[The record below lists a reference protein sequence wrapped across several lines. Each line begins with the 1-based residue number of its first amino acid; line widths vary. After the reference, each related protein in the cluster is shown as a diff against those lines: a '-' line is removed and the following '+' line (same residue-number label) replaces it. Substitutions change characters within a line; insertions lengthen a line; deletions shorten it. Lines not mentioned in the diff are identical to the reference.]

1 MVISMNIHIL
11 PVALLAAAAVA
22 GCEGGLTYEGGLTR
36 YVESPDTVI
45 ATSIDTGRD
54 NSALRN
60 GGFAIA
66 YDPDGCQNWIADDG
80 VEGYSTPRYDPVSG
94 LPVCNDEFPPGAV
107 VKDYQTPDAGI
118 ADYVPRRPRK

>member
-1 MVISMNIHIL
+1 MNMRFL
-11 PVALLAAAAVA
+11 APALIAALALTA
-22 GCEGGLTYEGGLTR
+22 CEGGGLVR
-36 YVESPDTVI
+36 YTESPNTVI
-45 ATSIDTGRD
+45 ATASDTGRD
-54 NSALRN
+54 NTSLRN

-94 LPVCNDEFPPGAV
+94 LPVCNNQFPPGAV

-118 ADYVPRRPRK
+118 GDYVPGRRVRQ

>member
-1 MVISMNIHIL
+1 VVIQMNMRFAPAAL
-11 PVALLAAAAVA
+11 VAVSLLSA
-22 GCEGGLTYEGGLTR
+22 CEGAGLVR

-45 ATSIDTGRD
+45 ATAADTGRD
-54 NSALRN
+54 NISLRN

-94 LPVCNDEFPPGAV
+94 LPICNNHFPPGAV
-107 VKDYQTPDAGI
+107 VKDYQTRDAGI
-118 ADYVPRRPRK
+118 EDYVPGRRVRRQ